1 MLDQYCMNEASI
13 GSAANSSDGLVFG
26 KIQALCLAKIRV
38 TDPERVP
45 ILLELT
51 SAQLGSWLELVET
64 WGCVMEG
71 NLIGDFIAERNCDRQ
86 GYSFFSKIFLQ
97 FK

>member
-13 GSAANSSDGLVFG
+13 GSVANSSDGLIFG
-26 KIQALCLAKIRV
+26 KIQALCLAKILV

-51 SAQLGSWLELVET
+51 SAQLGSWLELVDT
-64 WGCVMEG
+64 
-71 NLIGDFIAERNCDRQ
+71 
-86 GYSFFSKIFLQ
+86 
-97 FK
+97 